1 MKAIIV
7 IDMPKVCGECRAS
20 FCGDV
25 WYCYAGEYR
34 RPLFTENI
42 QEKPSWCPLKPLPC
56 KKYMRQMPSDV
67 LEKSQRKRD
76 FIIHK
81 VDVDN
86 SYVEGWNACL
96 DEILGET
103 EGWNACLDE
112 ITGETE

>member
-42 QEKPSWCPLKPLPC
+42 QEKPSWCPLRPMPE
-56 KKYMRQMPSDV
+56 QMSWGHTADY
-67 LEKSQRKRD
+67 
-76 FIIHK
+76 I
-81 VDVDN
+81 
-86 SYVEGWNACL
+86 EGYNACL
-96 DEILGET
+96 E
-103 EGWNACLDE
+103 E
-112 ITGETE
+112 ITGEIE

>member
-42 QEKPSWCPLKPLPC
+42 QEKPSWCPLRPLPQ
-56 KKYMRQMPSDV
+56 KMA
-67 LEKSQRKRD
+67 
-76 FIIHK
+76 
-81 VDVDN
+81 
-86 SYVEGWNACL
+86 VENRWFSKEHA
-96 DEILGET
+96 

>member
-1 MKAIIV
+1 MKAILV

-42 QEKPSWCPLKPLPC
+42 QEKPSWCSLKPLPQ
-56 KKYMRQMPSDV
+56 KKP
-67 LEKSQRKRD
+67 K
-76 FIIHK
+76 
-81 VDVDN
+81 DN
-86 SYVEGWNACL
+86 SNELNLGYELGWNACL

-103 EGWNACLDE
+103 E
-112 ITGETE
+112 

>member
-42 QEKPSWCPLKPLPC
+42 QEKPSWCPLRPMPE
-56 KKYMRQMPSDV
+56 QMSWGHTADYI
-67 LEKSQRKRD
+67 D
-76 FIIHK
+76 G
-81 VDVDN
+81 
-86 SYVEGWNACL
+86 YNACL
-96 DEILGET
+96 EEILGET
-103 EGWNACLDE
+103 E
-112 ITGETE
+112 

>member
-34 RPLFTENI
+34 RPLFAENI
-42 QEKPSWCPLKPLPC
+42 QEKPSWCPLRPMP
-56 KKYMRQMPSDV
+56 KKKLV
-67 LEKSQRKRD
+67 LEHRIGNQIVNRYELTEAKGY
-76 FIIHK
+76 
-81 VDVDN
+81 N
-86 SYVEGWNACL
+86 NCL

-103 EGWNACLDE
+103 E
-112 ITGETE
+112 

>member
-42 QEKPSWCPLKPLPC
+42 QEKPSWCPLRPLP
-56 KKYMRQMPSDV
+56 
-67 LEKSQRKRD
+67 EKDEEPEEELKD
-76 FIIHK
+76 FVYKDCDRMASYFYGLIIGRNN
-81 VDVDN
+81 VIN
-86 SYVEGWNACL
+86 
-96 DEILGET
+96 EILGE
-103 EGWNACLDE
+103 NDAVD
-112 ITGETE
+112 

>member
-20 FCGDV
+20 FYGDV

-42 QEKPSWCPLKPLPC
+42 QEKPSWCPLRPLPQ
-56 KKYMRQMPSDV
+56 KADKGMEVDISGGDDYESGY
-67 LEKSQRKRD
+67 
-76 FIIHK
+76 IHGWHRG
-81 VDVDN
+81 VDK
-86 SYVEGWNACL
+86 GWNDCL

-103 EGWNACLDE
+103 E
-112 ITGETE
+112 